1 MIILWAAC
9 KCDAA
14 GNMLA
19 SSNIAGVAVAG
30 PGVYRVQMVNELG
43 PNECSAGAVPWYVV
57 PSAVPM
63 VRFVCGVDPAFP
75 DIIVVNGFAGIPPV
89 ASDGPFDLIVW
100 RFAP

>member
-1 MIILWAAC
+1 
-9 KCDAA
+9 
-14 GNMLA
+14 
-19 SSNIAGVAVAG
+19 
-30 PGVYRVQMVNELG
+30 
-43 PNECSAGAVPWYVV
+43 VPWYVV